1 MEGDFQLPAHGW
13 GPLTYLRMGEGSS
26 LHVSGT
32 FSVGK
37 ADQVIIPKNS
47 TVTLGGLIVD
57 DNSRGI
63 ILEEGASLVVL
74 NGTTIKAK
82 SSLHVKG
89 EFITKNLI
97 NNSGSFLSSG
107 KGSTEIEGNL
117 ELNESASLLLSEG
130 SKMTSGGSLI
140 SRGAGR
146 MDLTGNSQI
155 AFTGDM
161 NLSQGSKYTFNDHSA
176 MQVGGNLASTGG
188 AHMTFSG
195 NATGRVDME
204 ISLRLGAILTLND
217 NILFSSGGDVSLADG
232 AKISANGNAEGSI
245 GGNVDMR
252 NGEITTSDF
261 STLQVDKTLRA
272 YRDHQVH
279 ANHQSGIFICDY
291 ENSTP
296 VESKFINAQ
305 PSSYYGPGCYKLPV
319 TWSSLDVKATKDQT
333 QVLTWSTAKEW
344 GNSHFEIE
352 RSIDGTNHFVK
363 IGEVQGAGWST
374 GISHYSFSDQDL
386 PKLSNNIYYRVKQED
401 FDGQYNYSQVIK
413 AQKQIPHTS
422 STPFQW
428 TAYPNPTRGNQLKL
442 RKPQDDA
449 SLKSSITVKITSSA
463 FQSEMVTAEYG
474 EDLDLAI
481 SSLMSKVPNGV
492 IIIELRWKGHVTHL
506 KIVKN

>member
-155 AFTGDM
+155 AFTDDM
-161 NLSQGSKYTFNDHSA
+161 NLSQGSKYTFNDHSS

-188 AHMTFSG
+188 L
-195 NATGRVDME
+195 
-204 ISLRLGAILTLND
+204 I
-217 NILFSSGGDVSLADG
+217 
-232 AKISANGNAEGSI
+232 
-245 GGNVDMR
+245 
-252 NGEITTSDF
+252 
-261 STLQVDKTLRA
+261 
-272 YRDHQVH
+272 
-279 ANHQSGIFICDY
+279 
-291 ENSTP
+291 
-296 VESKFINAQ
+296 
-305 PSSYYGPGCYKLPV
+305 
-319 TWSSLDVKATKDQT
+319 
-333 QVLTWSTAKEW
+333 
-344 GNSHFEIE
+344 
-352 RSIDGTNHFVK
+352 
-363 IGEVQGAGWST
+363 
-374 GISHYSFSDQDL
+374 
-386 PKLSNNIYYRVKQED
+386 
-401 FDGQYNYSQVIK
+401 
-413 AQKQIPHTS
+413 
-422 STPFQW
+422 
-428 TAYPNPTRGNQLKL
+428 
-442 RKPQDDA
+442 
-449 SLKSSITVKITSSA
+449 
-463 FQSEMVTAEYG
+463 
-474 EDLDLAI
+474 
-481 SSLMSKVPNGV
+481 
-492 IIIELRWKGHVTHL
+492 
-506 KIVKN
+506 